1 MQILDVLRMTLGEI
15 ITGITHNRIYNSD
28 YKNDARKLAT
38 DFTRNRKMM
47 FEELILFMLQSL
59 KCSTQSALRRF
70 FTNLGKPVTMKQQS
84 LSEARQK
91 LTVWAFWDL
100 YMLTVKA
107 MTEHC
112 TKKWHDYRVYAVDG
126 SKIALPSE
134 KELGEYFG
142 TLGKD
147 GTAPTAQVSILYDVL
162 NDIVAD
168 AAIEPMSRC
177 ERSMAKCH
185 IEACQDIA
193 PGDKKLVVFDRGY
206 PSFELIEEL
215 ETNGLFYVMR
225 VKTKFNLD
233 IDAQTS
239 TSGYV
244 WLEQNDKRIH
254 VRVIKFKLDS
264 GETETLITNITDARL
279 GKNAFKKL
287 YFMRWPVETKYDI
300 VKNKLQLENF
310 NTRTVEG
317 IQQDFFASMYL
328 INFAA
333 ACAIDVHTEIDESR
347 IDKDNKYQ
355 YKANMNELIG
365 VLKDRLVLAIAE
377 DCPDTQSVLIQCIL
391 DEIKGFVIP
400 IRPNRSIPRSSSPR
414 KSKFHHNIKA
424 NC

>member
-1 MQILDVLRMTLGEI
+1 MTLGEI
-15 ITGITHNRIYNSD
+15 ITSITHNRIYNIK
-28 YKNDARKLAT
+28 YKEDARKSPT
-38 DFTRNRKMM
+38 DFTRARKMQ

-100 YMLTVKA
+100 YMLTVNA

-112 TKKWHDYRVYAVDG
+112 TKKWHNYRVYAIDG
-126 SKIALPSE
+126 SKISLPSE

-142 TLGKD
+142 KLGKD
-147 GTAPTAQVSILYDVL
+147 GTAPTAQGSILYDVL

-168 AAIEPMSRC
+168 AAIEPMSTC
-177 ERSMAKCH
+177 ERTLALSH
-185 IEACQDIA
+185 IEALDDIA
-193 PGDKKLVVFDRGY
+193 RDDKKLIIFDRGY
-206 PSFELIEEL
+206 PSFELIDEL
-215 ETNGLFYVMR
+215 ESSGLFYVMR

-233 IDAQTS
+233 IDAQTN

-244 WLEQNDKRIH
+244 WLKKNGKRIH

-317 IQQDFFASMYL
+317 IQQDFFACMYL
-328 INFAA
+328 ANFAA
-333 ACAIDVHTEIDESR
+333 SCAIDVHTVIDDTR
-347 IDKDNKYQ
+347 KDKENKYQ

-365 VLKDRLVLAIAE
+365 VLKDRLVLALAE
-377 DCPDTQSVLIQCIL
+377 DCPDKQSALVQVIL
-391 DEIKGFVIP
+391 DEIKGYVIP
-400 IRPNRSIPRSSSPR
+400 IRLDRSNPRNSSPR
-414 KSKFHHNIKA
+414 NSIFHHNKKA

>member
-1 MQILDVLRMTLGEI
+1 
-15 ITGITHNRIYNSD
+15 
-28 YKNDARKLAT
+28 
-38 DFTRNRKMM
+38 
-47 FEELILFMLQSL
+47 
-59 KCSTQSALRRF
+59 
-70 FTNLGKPVTMKQQS
+70 MKQQS

-100 YMLTVKA
+100 FTLTAKT
-107 MTEHC
+107 MTENC
-112 TKKWHDYRVYAVDG
+112 TKKWHNYRVYAVDG

-142 TLGKD
+142 VMGKD
-147 GTAPTAQVSILYDVL
+147 GTAPTAQGSILYDVL

-168 AAIEPMSRC
+168 AAIEPMKVC
-177 ERSMAKCH
+177 ERRLAKSH
-185 IEACQDIA
+185 IEALEDIA
-193 PGDKKLVVFDRGY
+193 QGDKKLIIFDRNY

-215 ETNGLFYVMR
+215 ETSGLFYVMR
-225 VKTKFNLD
+225 VRTKFNLD
-233 IDAQTS
+233 IDAQTG

-244 WLEQNDKRIH
+244 WLKQNGKRIH

-317 IQQDFFASMYL
+317 VQQDFFTCIYL
-328 INFAA
+328 VNFAA
-333 ACAIDVHTEIDESR
+333 ACAIDVRTEIDEACK
-347 IDKDNKYQ
+347 DKGNKYQ
-355 YKANMNELIG
+355 YKANLNELIG
-365 VLKDRLVLAIAE
+365 VLKDRLVIALAE
-377 DCPDTQSVLIQCIL
+377 DCVYKQSSLIQVIL
-391 DEIKGFVIP
+391 DEIKGYVTP
-400 IRPNRSIPRSSSPR
+400 IRSGRCILRNSTSR
-414 KSKFHHNIKA
+414 KSKFHHNVKA